1 MKHRLDI
8 QDSEWN
14 THCLLCGDALDFIS
28 KHPNRNRTH
37 NVEMPPTSSI
47 RAVCKSRGDAWATE
61 VELRLPGCIDLV
73 AVEAEYHRQRRQ
85 NFYNNRSK
93 PIKSKSDKKKEGRHK
108 DKDLHNCFIQLCAWL
123 QQQAEAYTMKEL
135 EEKLKH

>member
-28 KHPNRNRTH
+28 KHPNRNRTYK
-37 NVEMPPTSSI
+37 VEMPSTSSI

-61 VELRLPGCIDLV
+61 VELWLRGCIDLV

-93 PIKSKSDKKKEGRHK
+93 PIKSKSDKKKKG
-108 DKDLHNCFIQLCAWL
+108 DLRIKIYIIVLFNYVLGSNSR
-123 QQQAEAYTMKEL
+123 
-135 EEKLKH
+135 LKHTQ